1 MVLPRIVY
9 ETYPVFYITGGI
21 ASMALVNST
30 TAYASGLLLSL
41 SGITILFIRRNY
53 RAIKQELVQ
62 FS

>member
-9 ETYPVFYITGGI
+9 ESYPVFYICGGI

-30 TAYASGLLLSL
+30 TAYASGLLLAL

-53 RAIKQELVQ
+53 RSIKRELVQ
-62 FS
+62 AS